1 MPHSPST
8 PPTAAAS
15 TATPAAAAPPMLVTP
30 CTLEGRHVRLEPL
43 ELEHMD
49 ELWEVAQAPE
59 LWRWTA
65 TKIHSRE
72 ALRDYLVSALADRER
87 GVALPFTTRDAA
99 TGRAIGS
106 TRFGNISTRDRRVE
120 IGWTFVGLP
129 WQRTGVNTEAK
140 YLMLRHAFETWGCVR
155 VELKAGRL
163 NERSRAAIRRIGGVE
178 EGTLRRH
185 MYSGDGSW
193 RDTVYYSILDD
204 EWPVVKARL
213 EGMLAARR

>member
-1 MPHSPST
+1 MTRST
-8 PPTAAAS
+8 STTPAATAD
-15 TATPAAAAPPMLVTP
+15 TATPAAAAPPMLVGP
-30 CTLEGRHVRLEPL
+30 CTLEGRQVRLEPL
-43 ELEHMD
+43 ELEHVD
-49 ELWEVAQAPE
+49 ELWEVARAPE
-59 LWRWTA
+59 LWQWTA
-65 TKIHSRE
+65 AKLHSRD
-72 ALRDYLVSALADRER
+72 ALRDYLAPALADRER
-87 GVALPFTTRDAA
+87 GVAVPFTTRDVA

-129 WQRTGVNTEAK
+129 WQRTGANTEAK
-140 YLMLRHAFETWGCVR
+140 YLMLRHAFESWGCVR

-185 MYSGDGSW
+185 MYSSDGSW

-204 EWPVVKARL
+204 EWPAAKARL
-213 EGMLAARR
+213 EAMLSGGR

>member
-1 MPHSPST
+1 MGEERSARQSST
-8 PPTAAAS
+8 SRS
-15 TATPAAAAPPMLVTP
+15 TASGAAAPPMLVTP

-43 ELEHMD
+43 ELEHID

-65 TKIHSRE
+65 AKLHSRE
-72 ALRDYLVSALADRER
+72 ALRDYLAPALADRER
-87 GVALPFTTRDAA
+87 GVALPFTMRDAA

-106 TRFGNISTRDRRVE
+106 TRFGSISTRDRRVE

-204 EWPVVKARL
+204 EWPTVKARL
-213 EGMLAARR
+213 EEMLAARR